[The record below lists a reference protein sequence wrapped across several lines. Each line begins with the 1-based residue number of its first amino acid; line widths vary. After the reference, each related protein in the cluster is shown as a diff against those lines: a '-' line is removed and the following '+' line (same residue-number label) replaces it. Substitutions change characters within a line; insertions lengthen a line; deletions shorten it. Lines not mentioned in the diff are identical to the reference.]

1 VGTPLRGFAHP
12 TIAEFA
18 MSLSETLSLPF
29 FDDDHRR
36 FADALGR
43 WADAVLPG
51 LPHDDVEDACRA
63 RVTALGE
70 AGLLRAVVPLSH
82 GGLHPVLDVRTL
94 CIAREI
100 LAFRDGLADFSFARL
115 GLGTGSI
122 SLFGSEELK
131 RRYLPPVRDGK
142 AIAAFALSEPE
153 AGSDV
158 AALAMT
164 AKPDGAYVRLD
175 GEKTWISNGGIAD
188 HYVVFARTGEAPGAK
203 GLSAFVVDGLAP
215 GLTVAERIEVIAP
228 HPLARLKFDGV
239 RVPLSHRLGKAGEG
253 FKVAMATLDIFRA
266 TVGAAALGF
275 ARRALHETV
284 EHAATRKLFG
294 APLADL
300 QMTQATIA
308 DSATEVDA
316 AALLVYRAAWTK
328 DIGPTGLGAPRVTR
342 EAAMAK
348 MFATEAAQRVIDR
361 AVQLHGGAG
370 VTKGVKVEEL
380 YREIRALRIYEGAT
394 EVQKIVIAREALK
407 ARAAKSAMAA
417 E

>member
-1 VGTPLRGFAHP
+1 MKPPLAHL
-12 TIAEFA
+12 AW
-18 MSLSETLSLPF
+18 PF
-29 FDDDHRR
+29 FDEAHRQFAAALADWADQEVGRHIDHANVNRSCR
-36 FADALGR
+36 TLVRALGS
-43 WADAVLPG
+43 
-51 LPHDDVEDACRA
+51 
-63 RVTALGE
+63 
-70 AGLLRAVVPLSH
+70 AGWLRAVVPAAY
-82 GGLHPVLDVRTL
+82 GGRSEKLDVRTL
-94 CIAREI
+94 CAAREI
-100 LAFRDGLADFSFARL
+100 LSWHDSLADFAFAMQ

-122 SLFGSEELK
+122 SLFGRNETK
-131 RRYLPPVRDGK
+131 AKYLPAVRDGRH
-142 AIAAFALSEPE
+142 IAAFALSEPE

-158 AALAMT
+158 AALATT
-164 AKPDGAYVRLD
+164 ATPDGPAHVRID
-175 GEKTWISNGGIAD
+175 GVKTWISNGGIAD
-188 HYVVFARTGEAPGAK
+188 HYVVFARTGEGAGAK
-203 GLSAFVVDGLAP
+203 GLSAFVVDADTAGLQ
-215 GLTVAERIEVIAP
+215 VAERIEVIAP
-228 HPLARLKFDGV
+228 HPLATLRFEGV
-239 RVPLSHRLGKAGEG
+239 RVPLAHRLGKPGEG

-300 QMTQATIA
+300 QMTQAAIA

-328 DIGPTGLGAPRVTR
+328 DRGAARVTR

-348 MFATEAAQRVIDR
+348 LYATEAAQRVIDR
-361 AVQLHGGAG
+361 AVQLHGGLG

-394 EVQKIVIAREALK
+394 EVQKIVIAREMLKQRPGQAAL
-407 ARAAKSAMAA
+407 AA